1 MRSYYD
7 FEVRASRSEFWY
19 FMLFWLIFYL
29 IVIFLDSA
37 LGLNFIDISRLPYSQ
52 YIPLANI
59 YEKVG
64 LLTFMYRPVTLLPS
78 LSVMTR
84 RLHDTGKSGWWCI
97 LCVTPLILLLIF
109 FLVKKGDDYENK
121 FGKVSSFK

>member
-1 MRSYYD
+1 MRNYYL
-7 FEVRASRSEFWY
+7 FKGRASRSEFWY
-19 FMLFWLIFYL
+19 FILFWIIFYL

-64 LLTFMYRPVTLLPS
+64 LFTFMYRPVTLLPS

-84 RLHDTGKSGWWCI
+84 RLHDIGKSGWWCV
-97 LCVTPLILLLIF
+97 LCVTPLIFILIF
-109 FLVKKGDDYENK
+109 FVAKKSDDCDNK
-121 FGKVSSFK
+121 FGEVPAS

>member
-1 MRSYYD
+1 M
-7 FEVRASRSEFWY
+7 
-19 FMLFWLIFYL
+19 
-29 IVIFLDSA
+29 
-37 LGLNFIDISRLPYSQ
+37 
-52 YIPLANI
+52 
-59 YEKVG
+59 YEKVA

-109 FLVKKGDDYENK
+109 FLAKKSDCDNK
-121 FGKVSSFK
+121 FGEVPAP

>member
-1 MRSYYD
+1 MINYYY
-7 FEVRASRSEFWY
+7 FEGRASRSEFWY
-19 FMLFWLIFYL
+19 FMLFWIIFYL
-29 IVIFLDSA
+29 IVIFLDNA
-37 LGLNFIDISRLPYSQ
+37 LGLNFIDISRLPFSQ

-84 RLHDTGKSGWWCI
+84 RLHDTGKSGWWCV
-97 LCVTPLILLLIF
+97 LCVTPLIILLIF
-109 FLVKKGDDYENK
+109 FLAKKSDDYDNK
-121 FGKVSSFK
+121 FGEVSSS

>member
-1 MRSYYD
+1 MRNYYL
-7 FEVRASRSEFWY
+7 FEGRAGRSEFWY
-19 FMLFWLIFYL
+19 FILFWIIFYL
-29 IVIFLDSA
+29 IVILLDNT

-97 LCVTPLILLLIF
+97 LCVTPLIFLLIF
-109 FLVKKGDDYENK
+109 FLAKKSDDCDNK
-121 FGKVSSFK
+121 FGEVPAS

>member
-1 MRSYYD
+1 MRNYYL
-7 FEVRASRSEFWY
+7 FKGRASRSEFWY
-19 FMLFWLIFYL
+19 FILFWIIFYM

-64 LLTFMYRPVTLLPS
+64 LFTFMYRPVTLLPS

-84 RLHDTGKSGWWCI
+84 RLHDIGKSGWWCI
-97 LCVTPLILLLIF
+97 LCVTPLIFLLIF
-109 FLVKKGDDYENK
+109 FLAKKSDDCDNK
-121 FGKVSSFK
+121 FGEVPAS

>member
-1 MRSYYD
+1 MRNYYL
-7 FEVRASRSEFWY
+7 FKGRASRSEFWY
-19 FMLFWLIFYL
+19 FILFWIIFYL

-64 LLTFMYRPVTLLPS
+64 LFTFMYRPVTLLPS

-84 RLHDTGKSGWWCI
+84 RLHDIGKSGWWCV
-97 LCVTPLILLLIF
+97 LCVTPLIFILIF
-109 FLVKKGDDYENK
+109 FLAKKSDDCDNK
-121 FGKVSSFK
+121 FGEVPAS

>member
-1 MRSYYD
+1 MRSYYL
-7 FEVRASRSEFWY
+7 FEGRAGRSEFWY
-19 FMLFWLIFYL
+19 FILFWIIFYL
-29 IVIFLDSA
+29 IVILLDNT

-97 LCVTPLILLLIF
+97 LCVTPLIFLLIF
-109 FLVKKGDDYENK
+109 FLAKKSDYCDNK
-121 FGKVSSFK
+121 FGEVPAS